1 MDEHIYYWAWQE
13 DDNKGIS
20 YFRSNYER
28 KFRVFRVCE
37 GVDSKDEAITEPMY
51 YQEAK
56 VYAHR
61 IAKLTEGRILS

>member
-37 GVDSKDEAITEPMY
+37 GVGSKDEAITEPMQ

-61 IAKLTEGRILS
+61 IAKLTEGRVLS

>member
-13 DDNKGIS
+13 ADNKGIS

-37 GVDSKDEAITEPMY
+37 GVNSKDEAITEPMH

-56 VYAHR
+56 TYAHR
-61 IAKLTEGRILS
+61 IAKLTEGRILQ

>member
-37 GVDSKDEAITEPMY
+37 GVGSKDEAITEPMQ

-56 VYAHR
+56 VYARR
-61 IAKLTEGRILS
+61 IAKLTEGRVLS

>member
-1 MDEHIYYWAWQE
+1 MDEHIYYWAWSE

-28 KFRVFRVCE
+28 KFRVWRVYE
-37 GVDSKDEAITEPMY
+37 WGKDEPITEPMQ

-56 VYAHR
+56 EYAHR
-61 IAKLTEGRILS
+61 IVKLTEGRILQ